1 MGRLRFE
8 LRTNRLKAAL
18 EYPEGAA
25 IADSICGWYE
35 ESTADNIRQPRT
47 GSAISATARD
57 VRLPAYG
64 WRRWACSDRVS
75 RFATVKGTSPD
86 PLRQLASA
94 GVFCKFLPV
103 SCR

>member
-25 IADSICGWYE
+25 NADFICGWYE
-35 ESTADNIRQPRT
+35 ESTADNIRQLRT

-57 VRLPAYG
+57 VRLRAYRWG
-64 WRRWACSDRVS
+64 SWACCVRVS
-75 RFATVKGTSPD
+75 RFATFKETPSD
-86 PLRQLASA
+86 PLR
-94 GVFCKFLPV
+94 
-103 SCR
+103 